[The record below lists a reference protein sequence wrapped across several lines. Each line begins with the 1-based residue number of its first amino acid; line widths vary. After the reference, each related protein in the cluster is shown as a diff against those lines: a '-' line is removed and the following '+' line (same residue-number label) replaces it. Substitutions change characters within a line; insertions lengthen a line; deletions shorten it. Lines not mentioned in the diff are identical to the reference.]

1 MAIRLMM
8 LPAVADGAAGSG
20 TGTKVE
26 AVKTDAGKLPGC
38 SRSTGNRRVIG

>member
-1 MAIRLMM
+1 MITLERGRETDRETDQVMCR
-8 LPAVADGAAGSG
+8 
-20 TGTKVE
+20 KRVE